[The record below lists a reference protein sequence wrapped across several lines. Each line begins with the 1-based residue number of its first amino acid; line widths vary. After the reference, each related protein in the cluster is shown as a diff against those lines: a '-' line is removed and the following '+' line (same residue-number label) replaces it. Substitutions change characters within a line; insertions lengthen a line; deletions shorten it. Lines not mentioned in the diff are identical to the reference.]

1 MTIILGIDPGSRIT
15 GYGLVAVEQHRV
27 NHIDHGCL
35 QLGRDELG
43 DRLLTLFDGLANVI
57 RAHQPQEAAIEKV
70 FMNRNAD
77 SALKLGHARG
87 VAMLCARQA
96 GLDVQ
101 EYAAT
106 KIKQAIVGRG
116 HAEKVFMNRNA
127 DSALKL
133 GHARGVAMLCA
144 RQAGLDVQEYAAT
157 KIKQA
162 IVGRGHAE
170 KGQVQHMVKA
180 LLGLDKS
187 PPADAADA
195 LAAAICHAHMRE
207 GIARIAL
214 AGGMR

>member
-96 GLDVQ
+96 GL
-101 EYAAT
+101 E
-106 KIKQAIVGRG
+106 
-116 HAEKVFMNRNA
+116 
-127 DSALKL
+127 
-133 GHARGVAMLCA
+133 
-144 RQAGLDVQEYAAT
+144 VQEYAAT